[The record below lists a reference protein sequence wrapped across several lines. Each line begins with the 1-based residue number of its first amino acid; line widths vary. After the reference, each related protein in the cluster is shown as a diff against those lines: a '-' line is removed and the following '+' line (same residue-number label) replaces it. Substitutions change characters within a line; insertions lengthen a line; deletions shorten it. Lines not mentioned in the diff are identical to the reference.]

1 VLSKEQFSMLLTE
14 VHMPATVTAKGQ
26 ITIPKAVREALGVKP
41 GSKVDFR
48 RNDRG
53 NIEIIKEGPK
63 PKGRFDR
70 FRGLATTKLTTDE
83 IMAMT
88 RGDE

>member
-1 VLSKEQFSMLLTE
+1 MA
-14 VHMPATVTAKGQ
+14 ATVTAKGQ

-41 GSKVDFR
+41 GSKVDFKPLA
-48 RNDRG
+48 DG
-53 NIEIIKEGPK
+53 QIAIVKQGPK

-70 FRGLATTKLTTDE
+70 FVGVATTKLTTEE

-88 RGDE
+88 RGDDWQS

>member
-1 VLSKEQFSMLLTE
+1 
-14 VHMPATVTAKGQ
+14 MPATVTAKGQ

-53 NIEIIKEGPK
+53 NIEIVKDGAK
-63 PKGRFDR
+63 PKNRFDKFVGTAPTR
-70 FRGLATTKLTTDE
+70 LTTDE
-83 IMAMT
+83 IMALT
-88 RGDE
+88 RGDD